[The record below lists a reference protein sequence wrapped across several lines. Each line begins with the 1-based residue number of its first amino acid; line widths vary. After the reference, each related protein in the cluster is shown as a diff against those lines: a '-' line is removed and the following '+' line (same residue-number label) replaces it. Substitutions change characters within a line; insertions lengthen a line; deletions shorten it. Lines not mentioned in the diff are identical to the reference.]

1 MPFNVE
7 SSESLIVNR
16 LAAPQE
22 VFPPEESKDDR
33 IELVEYWR
41 GIMRRKWSV
50 IGLALAITLLV
61 AVFVHSIKPVYRA
74 TATILLE
81 TGKSKVVSV
90 EEVYTGVS
98 ANREFFQTQAEI
110 LRSRDVVTKVVA
122 KLKLASH
129 PEFDP
134 RQIEPSLWS
143 KWTAPLGLEAA
154 KVDISDEAA
163 EQSAIGRFMGQLS
176 AEPARNTSL
185 LRISF
190 EAHDRELA
198 ARAANAVADSFIEN
212 DLEARYQMTQKA
224 NDWLNGRVAGLRQ
237 KLSESEKALQ
247 EYRERERI
255 IDSKGLAQ
263 SGSGK
268 VLEDLFQKLGEARQR
283 RSESEVAYN
292 QVRALRGTAGAN
304 FESLPAV
311 LRSPLFLD
319 AKKTEGD
326 AEKRLSELAQRY
338 GKEHPRMVQA
348 ESELKSSRENTRRQI
363 ETIISGLSKEFE
375 VGRANEAAVERTLG
389 EARGQV
395 QGINRKEYQLGIL
408 EREVTSNRQLYDMF
422 IGRFKETSVTNDLQ
436 SAIGR
441 VVDRAQ
447 PPGGPVRPNTTQAI
461 RTAFV
466 LALLFAMAVALL
478 LDRLDNTVKT
488 SIDVENRLGI
498 SVLSS
503 IPVVTGGKDAAKM
516 AYLKDPN
523 SVFSESI
530 RTARTGVLLS
540 SIDESHKVLV
550 VTSSVPGEGK
560 TTFAMNLAFAH
571 AQTKKVLLIDADM
584 RRPSVAKTLGLDKNT
599 LGLSEYISGAAQA
612 SQVILSINEDTEAKL
627 LPAGHIPPN
636 PLELLLSPKFEQAI
650 NRLKELFDVIVIDSP
665 PVQLVSDALI
675 IAQHATGVIY
685 VIKADDTPYPLARQG
700 LTKLRRGGAPLLG
713 VVLNQLD
720 FKRADRYYGEY
731 SGYSNY
737 GYKRYY
743 GSKA

>member
-1 MPFNVE
+1 M
-7 SSESLIVNR
+7 NR
-16 LAAPQE
+16 SATANDILLPEEPQE
-22 VFPPEESKDDR
+22 DR
-33 IELVEYWR
+33 FELVEYWR
-41 GIMRRKWSV
+41 GITRRKWSV
-50 IGLALAITLLV
+50 IGLTLAITLLT
-61 AVFVHSIKPVYRA
+61 AVIVYSIKPVYRA
-74 TATILLE
+74 SALILIE

-90 EEVYTGVS
+90 EEVYSGVS

-110 LRSRDVVTKVVA
+110 IRSRELASKVVA
-122 KLKLASH
+122 KLKLATH

-134 RQIEPSLWS
+134 RQREPSFWS
-143 KWTAPLGLEAA
+143 KWTAPLGLEPE
-154 KVDISDEAA
+154 KSEITEEAA
-163 EQSAIGRFMGQLS
+163 EASAVGQFLGRLS
-176 AEPARNTSL
+176 AEPLKTSSL
-185 LRISF
+185 LRVSF
-190 EAHDRELA
+190 ESTDRELA
-198 ARAANAVADSFIEN
+198 ARAANAVADAFIEN

-224 NDWLNGRVAGLRQ
+224 TEWLNSRVAGLRQ

-263 SGSGK
+263 SGTAK
-268 VLEDLFQKLGEARQR
+268 VLEDLFAKLGEARQR
-283 RSESEVAYN
+283 RSEAEVAYN

-304 FESLPAV
+304 FESIPAV
-311 LRSPLFLD
+311 LRNPVFQD
-319 AKKTEGD
+319 AKKAENE
-326 AEKRLSELAQRY
+326 AEKRLTEVAQRY

-363 ETIISGLSKEFE
+363 ETIVSALAKEFE
-375 VGRANEAAVERTLG
+375 VTRANEAAVERTLG

-395 QGINRKEYQLGIL
+395 QGVNRKEYQLGIL

-441 VVDRAQ
+441 VIDRAQ
-447 PPGGPVRPNTTQAI
+447 VPGGPIRPNTTQVI

-466 LALLFAMAVALL
+466 LALLFSMAVALL
-478 LDRLDNTVKT
+478 LDRLDNTVK
-488 SIDVENRLGI
+488 SSNDVENRLGVG
-498 SVLSS
+498 VLST
-503 IPVVTGGKDAAKM
+503 IPIVAGGKDAAKR

-540 SIDESHKVLV
+540 SIDEEHKVLV

-560 TTFAMNLAFAH
+560 TTFAMSLAFAH
-571 AQTKKVLLIDADM
+571 AQTKRVLLIDADM
-584 RRPSVAKTLGLDKNT
+584 RRPSVAKTLGFDKGT
-599 LGLSEYISGAAQA
+599 AGLSEYISGAAQA
-612 SQVILSINEDTEAKL
+612 SQVIVPIDDTEAKL

-636 PLELLLSPKFEQAI
+636 PLELLLSPKFELAI
-650 NRLKELFDVIVIDSP
+650 NRLKELFDIIVIDSP

-700 LTKLRRGGAPLLG
+700 LIKLRRSGAPILG
-713 VVLNQLD
+713 VALNQMD

-731 SGYSNY
+731 SGYATY

-743 GSKA
+743 GSKT

>member
-1 MPFNVE
+1 MNVE
-7 SSESLIVNR
+7 SSIVNR
-16 LAAPQE
+16 PATAQE
-22 VFPPEESKDDR
+22 VYFPEETKDDR
-33 IELVEYWR
+33 VELVEYWR

-50 IGLALAITLLV
+50 IGLALAITLLAGV
-61 AVFVHSIKPVYRA
+61 IVHSIKPVYRA
-74 TATILLE
+74 TATILIE

-90 EEVYTGVS
+90 EEIYTGVG

-110 LRSRDVVTKVVA
+110 MRSRDLVTKVVA
-122 KLKLASH
+122 KLKLATH

-143 KWTAPLGLEAA
+143 KWTAPLGLEPP
-154 KVDISDEAA
+154 KGEISDEAA
-163 EQSAIGRFMGQLS
+163 EKSAIGQFMGRLS
-176 AEPARNTSL
+176 AEPMKGSSL
-185 LRISF
+185 LRVSF

-224 NDWLNGRVAGLRQ
+224 TDWLNSRVAGLRQ

-263 SGSGK
+263 SGSGM
-268 VLEDLFQKLGEARQR
+268 VLQDLFQKLGEARQR
-283 RSESEVAYN
+283 RSESEVAFN

-304 FESLPAV
+304 FESIPTV
-311 LRSPLFLD
+311 LRSTLFLD
-319 AKKTEGD
+319 AKKTESD

-338 GKEHPRMVQA
+338 GKEHPRIVQA

-363 ETIISGLSKEFE
+363 ETIIAGLSKEFE
-375 VGRANEAAVERTLG
+375 VARANEAAVERTLG

-447 PPGGPVRPNTTQAI
+447 PPGGPVRPNTTQVI

-503 IPVVTGGKDAAKM
+503 IPIVAGGKDVAKR

-540 SIDESHKVLV
+540 SIDETHKVLV

-560 TTFAMNLAFAH
+560 TTFAMSLAFAH

-584 RRPSVAKTLGLDKNT
+584 RRPSVAKTLGFEKGT
-599 LGLSEYISGAAQA
+599 AGLSEYISGAAQA
-612 SQVILSINEDTEAKL
+612 SQVIMSINEDTEAKL

-700 LTKLRRGGAPLLG
+700 LTKLRRSGAPLLG

-731 SGYSNY
+731 SGYANY
-737 GYKRYY
+737 GYKSHY
-743 GSKA
+743 GSKT

>member
-1 MPFNVE
+1 MNQP
-7 SSESLIVNR
+7 
-16 LAAPQE
+16 APLQQAIL
-22 VFPPEESKDDR
+22 PEELREDR
-33 IELVEYWR
+33 VELLEYWR
-41 GIMRRKWSV
+41 GITRRKWSV
-50 IGLALAITLLV
+50 IGLTLAVTLLA
-61 AVFVHSIKPVYRA
+61 AVIVHSITPVYRA

-98 ANREFFQTQAEI
+98 ASREFFQTQAEI
-110 LRSRDVVTKVVA
+110 MRSRELVTKVVA
-122 KLKLASH
+122 KLKLGTH

-134 RQIEPSLWS
+134 RQREPSLWQ
-143 KWTAPLGLEAA
+143 KWTAPLGLEPDTN
-154 KVDISDEAA
+154 VDITDEMA
-163 EQSAIGRFMGQLS
+163 EKSAVVQFMGRLS
-176 AEPARNTSL
+176 AEPAKGSSM
-185 LRISF
+185 LRVSF

-198 ARAANAVADSFIEN
+198 ARAANAVADAFIEN
-212 DLEARYQMTQKA
+212 DLEARFQLTQKA
-224 NDWLNGRVAGLRQ
+224 TDWLNSRVAGLRQ

-268 VLEDLFQKLGEARQR
+268 VLEDLFGKRGEARQR
-283 RSESEVAYN
+283 RTEAEVMYN

-304 FESLPAV
+304 YESIPAV
-311 LRSPLFLD
+311 QRNKQFQD
-319 AKKTEGD
+319 AKTAENE
-326 AEKRLSELAQRY
+326 AEKRLTEVAQRY

-363 ETIISGLSKEFE
+363 EVVVSSLAKDFE
-375 VGRANEAAVERTLG
+375 VARANEVAVEQTLG

-408 EREVTSNRQLYDMF
+408 EREVASNRQLYDMF

-441 VVDRAQ
+441 VIDRAQ
-447 PPGGPVRPNTTQAI
+447 PPGGPIRPNTTQVI

-488 SIDVENRLGI
+488 SSDVENRLGVG
-498 SVLSS
+498 VLSA
-503 IPVVTGGKDAAKM
+503 IPIVAGGKDAAKQ
-516 AYLKDPN
+516 AYLKEPN

-540 SIDESHKVLV
+540 SIDEDHKVLV

-571 AQTKKVLLIDADM
+571 AQTKRVLLIDADM
-584 RRPSVAKTLGLDKNT
+584 RRPSIAKTLGFDKNT
-599 LGLSEYISGAAQA
+599 AGLSEYISGVAPA
-612 SQVILSINEDTEAKL
+612 SQVIVSLDETEAKL

-636 PLELLLSPKFEQAI
+636 PLELLLSPKFALAI
-650 NRLKELFDVIVIDSP
+650 NRLKDLFEVIVIDTP

-675 IAQHATGVIY
+675 ISQLATGVIY
-685 VIKADDTPYPLARQG
+685 VIKADDTPFPLARQG
-700 LTKLRRGGAPLLG
+700 IIKVRRSGASILG
-713 VVLNQLD
+713 VALNQLD

-731 SGYSNY
+731 SGYANY
-737 GYKRYY
+737 GYKSQY
-743 GSKA
+743 GSKT

>member
-1 MPFNVE
+1 MNQP
-7 SSESLIVNR
+7 
-16 LAAPQE
+16 APLQQAIL
-22 VFPPEESKDDR
+22 PEELREDR
-33 IELVEYWR
+33 VELLEYWR
-41 GIMRRKWSV
+41 GITRRKWSV
-50 IGLALAITLLV
+50 IGLTLAVTLLA
-61 AVFVHSIKPVYRA
+61 AVIVHSISPVYRA

-98 ANREFFQTQAEI
+98 ASREFFQTQAEI
-110 LRSRDVVTKVVA
+110 MRSRELVTKVVA
-122 KLKLASH
+122 KLKLGTH

-134 RQIEPSLWS
+134 RQREPSLWQ
-143 KWTAPLGLEAA
+143 KWTAPLGLEPDTN
-154 KVDISDEAA
+154 VDITDEMA
-163 EQSAIGRFMGQLS
+163 EKSAVVQFMGRLS
-176 AEPARNTSL
+176 AEPAKGSSM
-185 LRISF
+185 LRVSF
-190 EAHDRELA
+190 EAQDRELA
-198 ARAANAVADSFIEN
+198 ARAANAVADAFIEN
-212 DLEARYQMTQKA
+212 DLEARFQLTQKA
-224 NDWLNGRVAGLRQ
+224 TDWLNSRVAGLRQ

-268 VLEDLFQKLGEARQR
+268 VLEDLFGKLGEARQR
-283 RSESEVAYN
+283 RTEAEVIYN

-304 FESLPAV
+304 YESIPAV
-311 LRSPLFLD
+311 QRNKQFQD
-319 AKKTEGD
+319 AKTAENE
-326 AEKRLSELAQRY
+326 AEKRLTEVAQRY

-363 ETIISGLSKEFE
+363 EVVVSSLAKDYE
-375 VGRANEAAVERTLG
+375 VARANEVAVEQTLG

-408 EREVTSNRQLYDMF
+408 EREVASNRQLYDMF

-441 VVDRAQ
+441 VIDRAQ
-447 PPGGPVRPNTTQAI
+447 PPGGPIRPNTTQVI

-478 LDRLDNTVKT
+478 LDRLDNTIKT
-488 SIDVENRLGI
+488 SSDVENRLGVG
-498 SVLSS
+498 VLSA
-503 IPVVTGGKDAAKM
+503 IPIVAGGKDAAKR

-540 SIDESHKVLV
+540 SIDEEHKVLV

-571 AQTKKVLLIDADM
+571 AQTKRVLLIDADM
-584 RRPSVAKTLGLDKNT
+584 RRPSIAKTLGFDKNT
-599 LGLSEYISGAAQA
+599 AGLSEYISGVAPA
-612 SQVILSINEDTEAKL
+612 SQVIVSLDETEAKL

-636 PLELLLSPKFEQAI
+636 PLELLLSPKFALAI
-650 NRLKELFDVIVIDSP
+650 NRLKDLFEVIVIDTP

-675 IAQHATGVIY
+675 ISQLATGVIY
-685 VIKADDTPYPLARQG
+685 VIKADDTPLPLARQG
-700 LTKLRRGGAPLLG
+700 IIKVRRSGASILG
-713 VVLNQLD
+713 VALNQLD

-731 SGYSNY
+731 SGYANY
-737 GYKRYY
+737 GYKSQY
-743 GSKA
+743 GSKT

>member
-1 MPFNVE
+1 MNQP
-7 SSESLIVNR
+7 
-16 LAAPQE
+16 APLQQAIL
-22 VFPPEESKDDR
+22 PEELREDR
-33 IELVEYWR
+33 VELLEYWR
-41 GIMRRKWSV
+41 GITRRKWSV
-50 IGLALAITLLV
+50 IGLTLAVTLLA
-61 AVFVHSIKPVYRA
+61 AVIVHSISPVYRA

-98 ANREFFQTQAEI
+98 ASREFFQTQAEI
-110 LRSRDVVTKVVA
+110 MRSRELVTKVVA
-122 KLKLASH
+122 KLKLGTH

-134 RQIEPSLWS
+134 RQREPSLWQ
-143 KWTAPLGLEAA
+143 KWTAPLGLEPDTN
-154 KVDISDEAA
+154 VDITDEMA
-163 EQSAIGRFMGQLS
+163 EKSAVVQFMGRLS
-176 AEPARNTSL
+176 AEPAKGSSM
-185 LRISF
+185 LRVSF
-190 EAHDRELA
+190 EAQDRELA
-198 ARAANAVADSFIEN
+198 ARAANAVADAFIEN
-212 DLEARYQMTQKA
+212 DLEARFQLTQKA
-224 NDWLNGRVAGLRQ
+224 TDWLNSRVAGLRQ

-268 VLEDLFQKLGEARQR
+268 VLEDLFGKLGEARQR
-283 RSESEVAYN
+283 RTEAEVIYN

-304 FESLPAV
+304 YESIPAV
-311 LRSPLFLD
+311 QRNKQFQD
-319 AKKTEGD
+319 AKTAENE
-326 AEKRLSELAQRY
+326 AEKRLTEVAQRY

-363 ETIISGLSKEFE
+363 EVVVSSVAKDYE
-375 VGRANEAAVERTLG
+375 VARANEVAVEQTLG

-408 EREVTSNRQLYDMF
+408 EREVASNRQLYDMF

-441 VVDRAQ
+441 VIDRAQ
-447 PPGGPVRPNTTQAI
+447 PPGGPIRPNTTQVI

-478 LDRLDNTVKT
+478 LDRLDNTIKT
-488 SIDVENRLGI
+488 SSDVENRLGVG
-498 SVLSS
+498 VLSA
-503 IPVVTGGKDAAKM
+503 IPIVAGGKDAAKR

-540 SIDESHKVLV
+540 SIDEEHKVLV

-571 AQTKKVLLIDADM
+571 AQTKRVLLIDADM
-584 RRPSVAKTLGLDKNT
+584 RRPSIAKTLGFDKNT
-599 LGLSEYISGAAQA
+599 AGLSEYISGVAPA
-612 SQVILSINEDTEAKL
+612 SQVIVSLDETEAKL

-636 PLELLLSPKFEQAI
+636 PLELLLSPKFALAI
-650 NRLKELFDVIVIDSP
+650 NRLKDLFEVIVIDTP

-675 IAQHATGVIY
+675 ISQLATGVIY
-685 VIKADDTPYPLARQG
+685 VIKADDTPLPLARQG
-700 LTKLRRGGAPLLG
+700 IIKVRRSGASILG
-713 VVLNQLD
+713 VALNQLD

-731 SGYSNY
+731 SGYANY
-737 GYKRYY
+737 GYKSHY
-743 GSKA
+743 GSKP

>member
-1 MPFNVE
+1 M
-7 SSESLIVNR
+7 NR
-16 LAAPQE
+16 PATSHELL
-22 VFPPEESKDDR
+22 PPEDLQDDR
-33 IELVEYWR
+33 VELVEYWR

-50 IGLALAITLLV
+50 IGLALAITLLAGV
-61 AVFVHSIKPVYRA
+61 IVHSIKPVYRA
-74 TATILLE
+74 TATILIE

-90 EEVYTGVS
+90 EEVYSGVS

-110 LRSRDVVTKVVA
+110 MRSRELVTKVVA
-122 KLKLASH
+122 KLKLATH

-134 RQIEPSLWS
+134 RQREPSLWQ
-143 KWTAPLGLEAA
+143 KWTAPLGLETARP
-154 KVDISDEAA
+154 DISDEAA
-163 EQSAIGRFMGQLS
+163 EKSAIGQFIGRLS
-176 AEPARNTSL
+176 AEPMKTSSL
-185 LRISF
+185 VRVNF

-198 ARAANAVADSFIEN
+198 ARAANAVADAFIEN
-212 DLEARYQMTQKA
+212 DLEARFQLTQKA
-224 NDWLNGRVAGLRQ
+224 SDWLNSRVAGLRQ
-237 KLSESEKALQ
+237 KLADSEKTLQ

-263 SGSGK
+263 SGTSK
-268 VLEDLFQKLGEARQR
+268 VLEDLFQKLGETRQR

-304 FESLPAV
+304 FESIPAV

-319 AKKTEGD
+319 AKKVEGD

-363 ETIISGLSKEFE
+363 DTIVAGLSKEYE
-375 VGRANEAAVERTLG
+375 VARANEAAIERTLG

-395 QGINRKEYQLGIL
+395 QNVNRKEYQLGAL
-408 EREVTSNRQLYDMF
+408 EREVAANRQLYDMF
-422 IGRFKETSVTNDLQ
+422 IGRFKETTVTNDLQ

-441 VVDRAQ
+441 VIDRAQ
-447 PPGGPVRPNTTQAI
+447 PPGGPIRPNTDQVI
-461 RTAFV
+461 RTAF
-466 LALLFAMAVALL
+466 LLSLLFAMAVALL
-478 LDRLDNTVKT
+478 LDRLDNTIKT
-488 SIDVENRLGI
+488 TGDVESRLGI
-498 SVLSS
+498 GVLSA
-503 IPVVTGGKDAAKM
+503 IPIVAGGKDAAKK
-516 AYLKDPN
+516 AYLNDAN
-523 SVFSESI
+523 SVFAESI

-540 SIDESHKVLV
+540 SIDQTHKVLV

-584 RRPSVAKTLGLDKNT
+584 RRPSVAKTLGFEKGT
-599 LGLSEYISGAAQA
+599 SGLSEYITGAAAA
-612 SQVILSINEDTEAKL
+612 SQVIVPIEDTEAML

-636 PLELLLSPKFEQAI
+636 PLELLLSPKFEHAI
-650 NRLKELFDVIVIDSP
+650 NRLKELFDIIVIDSP

-675 IAQHATGVIY
+675 ISQHATGVVY
-685 VIKADDTPYPLARQG
+685 VIKADDTPAPLARQG
-700 LTKLRRGGAPLLG
+700 LVKLRRSNAPLLG
-713 VVLNQLD
+713 VVLNQID
-720 FKRADRYYGEY
+720 FKRADSYYGEY
-731 SGYSNY
+731 SGYAKY

>member
-1 MPFNVE
+1 MNQP
-7 SSESLIVNR
+7 
-16 LAAPQE
+16 APLQQIL
-22 VFPPEESKDDR
+22 PEELREDR
-33 IELVEYWR
+33 VELLEYWR
-41 GIMRRKWSV
+41 GITRRKWSV
-50 IGLALAITLLV
+50 IGLTLAVTLLA
-61 AVFVHSIKPVYRA
+61 AVIVHSITPVYRA

-98 ANREFFQTQAEI
+98 ASREFFQTQAEI
-110 LRSRDVVTKVVA
+110 MRSRELVTKVVA
-122 KLKLASH
+122 KLKLGSH

-134 RQIEPSLWS
+134 RQREPSLWQ
-143 KWTAPLGLEAA
+143 KWTAPLGLEPDTN
-154 KVDISDEAA
+154 VDITDEMA
-163 EQSAIGRFMGQLS
+163 EKSAVVQVMGRLS
-176 AEPARNTSL
+176 AEPAKGSSM
-185 LRISF
+185 LRVSF

-198 ARAANAVADSFIEN
+198 ARAANAVADAFIEN
-212 DLEARYQMTQKA
+212 DLEARFQLTQKA
-224 NDWLNGRVAGLRQ
+224 TDWLNSRVAGLRQ

-268 VLEDLFQKLGEARQR
+268 VLEDLFGKRGEARQR
-283 RSESEVAYN
+283 RTEAEVMYN

-304 FESLPAV
+304 YESIPAV
-311 LRSPLFLD
+311 QRNKQFQD
-319 AKKTEGD
+319 AKTAENE
-326 AEKRLSELAQRY
+326 AEKRLTEVAQRY

-363 ETIISGLSKEFE
+363 EVVVSSLAKDFE
-375 VGRANEAAVERTLG
+375 VARANEAAVEQTLG

-408 EREVTSNRQLYDMF
+408 EREVASNRQLYDMF

-441 VVDRAQ
+441 VIDRAQ
-447 PPGGPVRPNTTQAI
+447 PPGGPIRPNTTQVI

-466 LALLFAMAVALL
+466 LALLFAMAAALL

-488 SIDVENRLGI
+488 SSDVENRLGVG
-498 SVLSS
+498 VLSA
-503 IPVVTGGKDAAKM
+503 IPIVAGGKDAAKQ
-516 AYLKDPN
+516 AYLKEPN

-540 SIDESHKVLV
+540 SIDEDHKVLV

-571 AQTKKVLLIDADM
+571 AQTKRVLLIDADM
-584 RRPSVAKTLGLDKNT
+584 RRPSIAKTLGFDKNT
-599 LGLSEYISGAAQA
+599 AGLSEYISGVAPA
-612 SQVILSINEDTEAKL
+612 SQVIVSLDETEAKL

-636 PLELLLSPKFEQAI
+636 PLELLLSPKFALAI
-650 NRLKELFDVIVIDSP
+650 NRLKELFEVIVIDTP

-675 IAQHATGVIY
+675 ISQLATGVIY
-685 VIKADDTPYPLARQG
+685 VIKADDTPFPLARQG
-700 LTKLRRGGAPLLG
+700 IIKVRRSGASILG
-713 VVLNQLD
+713 VALNQLD

-731 SGYSNY
+731 SGYANY
-737 GYKRYY
+737 GYKSQY
-743 GSKA
+743 GSKT